1 MQIALRQSISL
12 CTEGC
17 RYPNISRGVR
27 GINYEFIPDIYP
39 GVHGHVILAMNLT
52 RIYVLG

>member
-17 RYPNISRGVR
+17 RYPNMSRGVR

-39 GVHGHVILAMNLT
+39 GAHGHVILAMNLT